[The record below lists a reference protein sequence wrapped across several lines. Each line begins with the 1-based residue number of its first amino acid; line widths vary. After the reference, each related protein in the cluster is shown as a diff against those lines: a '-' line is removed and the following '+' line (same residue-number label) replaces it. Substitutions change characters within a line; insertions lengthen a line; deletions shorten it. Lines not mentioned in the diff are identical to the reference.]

1 MSERKVL
8 VLGAGGHARV
18 IVETLKLINAQI
30 LGMTE
35 ANPQMIGTNIL
46 GVEIIGG
53 DEVVDEYSPSE
64 ISLVNGIGSIKRPE
78 LRMAVF
84 KRFSD
89 KGYTFRSVIHP
100 SAIIAEN
107 VKIGSGVQIMAGCV
121 LQTGVI
127 IGDDVIIN
135 TKTSV
140 DHDCV
145 ISGHSHIGPGCTLS
159 GEVIVGSGVHVG
171 SGTTIIQKVNI
182 GSGALIGTGS
192 VVLSD
197 VSEGKT
203 VFGIP
208 ARVK

>member
-18 IVETLKLINAQI
+18 IVDTLKLINAQI
-30 LGMTE
+30 LGITE
-35 ANPQMIGTNIL
+35 ANPQMIGTTIL

-53 DEVVDEYSPSE
+53 DEVVDGYSPSE

-84 KRFSD
+84 KRFSN

-145 ISGHSHIGPGCTLS
+145 ISGHSHIAPGCTLS
-159 GEVIVGSGVHVG
+159 GEVNVGSGVHVG
-171 SGTTIIQKVNI
+171 SGTTIIQKVNV
-182 GSGALIGTGS
+182 GSGALIGAGS

-203 VFGIP
+203 VFGVP
-208 ARVK
+208 AKVK